1 MASCSSSQTQVGFL
15 TLFLH
20 YSVTHGFE
28 WFWIRSLC
36 KSIALMLVFLKA
48 PFLDLLFFLIY
59 INNLLCEFTCNI
71 LIFADLLMIILFILS
86 VIGILICDNN
96 QSWSLNLNLTYN
108 TLRKNWYKK
117 GHANF
122 SVGKLNVLHLVVK

>member
-1 MASCSSSQTQVGFL
+1 
-15 TLFLH
+15 
-20 YSVTHGFE
+20 
-28 WFWIRSLC
+28 
-36 KSIALMLVFLKA
+36 MLVFLKA

-59 INNLLCEFTCNI
+59 INNLLYEFACNI
-71 LIFADLLMIILFILS
+71 VIFADLLMIILFILS

-117 GHANF
+117 GHASF
-122 SVGKLNVLHLVVK
+122 SVGKLNLLYFVVQITLIHLMWK